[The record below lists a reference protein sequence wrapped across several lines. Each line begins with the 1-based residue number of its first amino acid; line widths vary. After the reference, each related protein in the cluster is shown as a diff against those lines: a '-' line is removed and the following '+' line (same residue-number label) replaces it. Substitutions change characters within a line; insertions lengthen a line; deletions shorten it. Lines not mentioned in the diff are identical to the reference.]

1 MVSSTPSVSSAPSY
15 LAEPGLLLV
24 RWQAESSPLVLC
36 AEYDTALALAAAY
49 ATPRLLLDVR
59 RRTQPPVEA
68 VNWIMLNWLPRTAA
82 RFAPRPLYVAY
93 LLSPE
98 RATELAA
105 DPFLLSLV
113 HDALAPNCSYQLAVF
128 TDEAAARQWLAG

>member
-1 MVSSTPSVSSAPSY
+1 MTSPIPSALFAPSY

-24 RWQAESSPLVLC
+24 RWRAESPPPVLR
-36 AEYDTALALAAAY
+36 AEYDTVLALAAAY

-59 RRTQPPVEA
+59 RRAQPPVEV
-68 VNWIMLNWLPRTAA
+68 VNWITLNWLPRTAA
-82 RFAPRPLYVAY
+82 LFAPRLLYVAY

-98 RATELAA
+98 RATVLAA
-105 DPFLLSLV
+105 DPFLFSLV
-113 HDALAPNCSYQLAVF
+113 HDALAPNCAYQLAVF